1 VGEVA
6 RLQSTLARLGAVDVS
21 CVVEAE
27 HRFLVGP
34 PSYTVVFRRPDG
46 RQHRA
51 YVTPGEVG
59 RG

>member
-1 VGEVA
+1 VA
-6 RLQSTLARLGAVDVS
+6 RLEFTFARLGAVDVP

-27 HRFLVGP
+27 HRFPAGP

-46 RQHRA
+46 RRHRA
-51 YVTPGEVG
+51 YATGKEVG